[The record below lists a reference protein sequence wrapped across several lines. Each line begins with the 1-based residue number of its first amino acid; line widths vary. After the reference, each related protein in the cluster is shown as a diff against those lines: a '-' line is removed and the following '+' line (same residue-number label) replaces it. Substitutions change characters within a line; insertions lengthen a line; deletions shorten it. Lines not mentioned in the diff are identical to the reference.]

1 MPILSLLGAML
12 IAALLSLALTP
23 LDFRIASRLG
33 AIDVPRDGRRMHK
46 RPIPRLGGLSI
57 FFCFL
62 SLSLIYN
69 YKIAPDLFYALS
81 GAILIVL
88 IGVLDDQLALPPA
101 LKFFVQCAAVC
112 ISSVSGGT
120 FSVWSIGKY
129 SIDLGILSF
138 PVTFVFMLA
147 MINAH
152 NFIDGLDG
160 LCAGVSLAESL
171 GLGLYCLNRG
181 SIPYQSLSFLLG
193 GTCIGFLPYNIRGA
207 KLFMGDTGS
216 TFLGY
221 TLAVIAVRT
230 VENPL
235 TLFLLFA
242 LPLSDLVFAILR
254 RLAHGKSPF
263 LPDRSHLHHLLCDR
277 VGAYAASKI
286 LCFAS
291 ALAAALAILLGK

>member
-12 IAALLSLALTP
+12 VAALLSLALTP

-33 AIDVPRDGRRMHK
+33 AIDTPRDSRRMHTH
-46 RPIPRLGGLSI
+46 PIPRLGGLSI

-69 YKIAPDLFYALS
+69 YKMAPDLFYALS

-88 IGVLDDQLALPPA
+88 VGVLDDQLSLPPS
-101 LKFFVQCAAVC
+101 LKFFVQTAAICVSA
-112 ISSVSGGT
+112 ISGGV
-120 FSVWSIGKY
+120 FEILRVGKY
-129 SIDLGILSF
+129 SIELGILSF
-138 PVTFVFMLA
+138 PVTLVFMLA
-147 MINAH
+147 MVNAH
-152 NFIDGLDG
+152 NFIDGIDG

-171 GLGLYCLNRG
+171 GLGLYCLAAG
-181 SIPYQSLSFLLG
+181 STAYAHLGFLLG
-193 GTCIGFLPYNIRGA
+193 GACIGFLPYNARGA

-221 TLAVIAVRT
+221 ILAAIAVRT
-230 VENPL
+230 VQNPL
-235 TLFLLFA
+235 LLFLLFA
-242 LPLSDLVFAILR
+242 LPLSDLVFAVIR
-254 RLAHGKSPF
+254 RLACGKNPF
-263 LPDRSHLHHLLCDR
+263 LPDRSHLHHLLSDR

-291 ALAAALAILLGK
+291 ALAAALGVLLAK